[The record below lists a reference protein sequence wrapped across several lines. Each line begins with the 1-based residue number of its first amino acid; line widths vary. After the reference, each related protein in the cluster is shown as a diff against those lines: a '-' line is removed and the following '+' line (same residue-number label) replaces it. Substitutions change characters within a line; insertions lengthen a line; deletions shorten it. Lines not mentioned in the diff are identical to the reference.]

1 MSRYDG
7 KKVLFQLTGSI
18 ACYKACM
25 VVSRLVQEGCQV
37 KTICSSNALHFIGK
51 STLEGLT
58 HSPVHVHMFEEKSD
72 VSAGA
77 APKAHGPRAAAL
89 EHVEIVKWL
98 DLAIVCPATA
108 NMINKLAA
116 GIGDDYISTTF
127 LAFDFSK
134 PYLIAPAMNRRMY
147 AHPATV
153 RSMRVLKEWGVKVLG
168 AGSGYQACGEQGDG
182 RLLEPDE
189 LFREITGSL
198 SRK

>member
-1 MSRYDG
+1 MSKYNG
-7 KKVLFQLTGSI
+7 KNILFQLTGSI

-25 VVSRLVQEGCQV
+25 VISRLVQDGFQV
-37 KTICSSNALHFIGK
+37 KAACSANALRFIGR

-58 HSPVHVHMFEEKSD
+58 HNPVHLDMFGEKS
-72 VSAGA
+72 GI
-77 APKAHGPRAAAL
+77 
-89 EHVEIVKWL
+89 EHVETVKWL

-108 NMINKLAA
+108 NIINKFAA

-134 PYLIAPAMNRRMY
+134 PYLIAPAMNKRMY

-153 RSMRVLKEWGVKVLG
+153 RSMRVLKEWGVRVLG
-168 AGSGYQACGEQGDG
+168 SGSGYQACGDEGDG

-189 LFREITGSL
+189 LYREI
-198 SRK
+198 RDAVK